1 MKEVADVDLDVNDR
15 EKAFSIFSKATRA
28 SVLHTDTKSPDYP
41 KLRPHPDGFYFQN
54 IPVDVETGLSAFPYK
69 QAEEFGYCKVDIL
82 SMHVYSMVKS
92 EDELNELLNAPVDW
106 NWFIDER
113 FFKNEDPSYSL
124 AHLASWYWLCKMY
137 PPKSVEDLAIL
148 IALKLPA
155 KNYMIPK
162 SVSESQK
169 YTWDQIKERIWGKRD
184 DEPECK
190 SKPFK
195 KSHAV
200 AYALL
205 VVLHAQLITRY
216 LNSPLEEE
224 AGEYFFKE

>member
-1 MKEVADVDLDVNDR
+1 MKEVADVDLDVGDR
-15 EKAFSIFSKATRA
+15 EKAFTIFPKAVRA
-28 SVLHTDTKSPDYP
+28 SVLHTDNKTPDFP
-41 KLRPHPDGFYFQN
+41 KLRPHPDGFYFQYV
-54 IPVDVETGLSAFPYK
+54 PVDAETGLSAFPYK
-69 QAEEFGYCKVDIL
+69 QAEDFGYGKVDIL
-82 SMHVYSMVKS
+82 SMHVYSMIES
-92 EDELNELLNAPVDW
+92 EEKLKELMNAPVDW

-113 FFKNEDPSYSL
+113 FFKNEDPSYQI

-137 PPKSVEDLAIL
+137 PPKSVEDLATL

-162 SVSESQK
+162 SAGAGQK
-169 YTWDQIKERIWGKRD
+169 YTWEQITERIWGKRD
-184 DEPECK
+184 DEPKCN

-205 VVLHAQLITRY
+205 VVIHAQLIAKH
-216 LNSPLEEE
+216 LESPDEEE
-224 AGEYFFKE
+224 EVEYFF